1 MFTDHYELTML
12 QAALANGTAQRRC
25 TFELFGRRLPDGRR
39 YGVVAGTGRVLDAI
53 ENFTF
58 DDQAVDFLRRHQI
71 VDEDTCRWLAQ
82 WRFSGD
88 VSGYAEGEVYFPGSP
103 IMVVNGTFADC
114 IVLETV
120 LLSILNHDSAIAS
133 AAARMVEAAGD
144 RPCVEMG
151 SRRTHEEAAV
161 AAARSAYI
169 AGFSATSNLMARVR
183 HQIPTTGTS
192 AHAFTLL
199 HDTERDAFR
208 AQIESLGADTTV
220 LVDTFDIEEAVRT
233 AVDVGGREL
242 GAVRIDSGDLIS
254 LAHSVR
260 KHLDAL
266 GNTDTRIVVTSDLDE
281 HAIAAL
287 AAAPVDGYGVGTA
300 LVTGSGE
307 PTCALVYKMVARE
320 NADRRMEP
328 VAKASADKKSIG
340 GRKWAVRQLSEAG
353 VAVAEKLGTGGTMPD
368 DDQHRRLLQPL
379 VEHGSR
385 VHHDELEHARERL
398 RAAMDELPAD
408 ATKLSRGEPAI
419 PTTFV

>member
-1 MFTDHYELTML
+1 
-12 QAALANGTAQRRC
+12 
-25 TFELFGRRLPDGRR
+25 
-39 YGVVAGTGRVLDAI
+39 
-53 ENFTF
+53 
-58 DDQAVDFLRRHQI
+58 
-71 VDEDTCRWLAQ
+71 
-82 WRFSGD
+82 
-88 VSGYAEGEVYFPGSP
+88 
-103 IMVVNGTFADC
+103 
-114 IVLETV
+114 
-120 LLSILNHDSAIAS
+120 
-133 AAARMVEAAGD
+133 
-144 RPCVEMG
+144 PCVEMG

-260 KHLDAL
+260 GHLDSL
-266 GNTDTRIVVTSDLDE
+266 GNTATRIVVTSDLDE
-281 HAIAAL
+281 YAIAAL

-320 NADRRMEP
+320 NAGGHMEP
-328 VAKASADKKSIG
+328 VAKVSADKKSIG
-340 GRKWAVRQLSEAG
+340 GRKSAARQLSDAG
-353 VAVAEKLGTGGTMPD
+353 VATAELLGTGQALPHDGH
-368 DDQHRRLLQPL
+368 HRHLLHPL
-379 VEHGSR
+379 VEAGQR
-385 VHHDELEHARERL
+385 VHHESLQQARQRL
-398 RAAMDELPAD
+398 RSAVAELPAD
-408 ATKLSRGEPAI
+408 AIKLSRGEPVI